1 MGSEPTIILT
11 QVSGVRPYESN
22 ARPHDFEQESFDESP
37 SVHSHETGGSPDL
50 SSMFMYDSVRKSST
64 PGLAALNLD
73 SNLTPSVPL
82 HAPTLDH
89 KQLSKRL

>member
-37 SVHSHETGGSPDL
+37 SVHSHETGSPDL
-50 SSMFMYDSVRKSST
+50 SSMFMYDSVRKSNGSS
-64 PGLAALNLD
+64 PGLAPLSLD

-82 HAPTLDH
+82 QPQMHQ
-89 KQLSKRL
+89 QLSKRL